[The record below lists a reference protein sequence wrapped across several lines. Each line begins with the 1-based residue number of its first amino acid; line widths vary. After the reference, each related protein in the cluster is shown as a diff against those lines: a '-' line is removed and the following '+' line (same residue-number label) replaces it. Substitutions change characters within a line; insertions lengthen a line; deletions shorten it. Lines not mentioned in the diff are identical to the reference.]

1 MKQDW
6 KPGTMIYPL
15 PALLVSC
22 GSTEEEYNIITV
34 AWAGTICTNPA
45 MCYISV
51 RPERH
56 SYPILKR
63 NMEFVINLTTKSMAF
78 ATDWCGVRS
87 GKDYNKFE
95 EMKLTPGKAKIV
107 SAPII
112 EESPLCIE
120 CRVKEII
127 SLGSH
132 DMFIADVVNV
142 KADDKYLNAETGKFE
157 LSEANP
163 LVYVHG
169 GYFELGPKIGKF
181 GWSVEKNRAQTKEKS
196 LKYLMKKLLLLI
208 ALLLP
213 ALFVTAQGIKNGL
226 KEEPKI
232 NVGIK
237 GGFNSSMYFTSRL
250 ELDGE
255 RMEDVQNNYK
265 VGYFAAMFF
274 RVHMKRHFIQPE
286 IMYNIYKGE
295 IAFNKN
301 QNKENTLPELAK
313 LNSTIHS
320 LELPI
325 LYGYSFVKSRPYGMA
340 LFIGP
345 KLEYVWKHKTSEEFE
360 GFGYSGIKEELHPIN
375 ISSVIGLGVNIA
387 NIFFDFRYEIGL
399 TNISKSI
406 IYEKDTDGIMSQEK
420 GIFINRHR
428 NVLSFSLGVIF

>member
-169 GYFELGPKIGKF
+169 GYFELGPKIWEVWLVCRKEQITDQGKI
-181 GWSVEKNRAQTKEKS
+181 
-196 LKYLMKKLLLLI
+196 LKI
-208 ALLLP
+208 SH
-213 ALFVTAQGIKNGL
+213 
-226 KEEPKI
+226 EETP
-232 NVGIK
+232 
-237 GGFNSSMYFTSRL
+237 
-250 ELDGE
+250 
-255 RMEDVQNNYK
+255 
-265 VGYFAAMFF
+265 
-274 RVHMKRHFIQPE
+274 
-286 IMYNIYKGE
+286 
-295 IAFNKN
+295 
-301 QNKENTLPELAK
+301 
-313 LNSTIHS
+313 
-320 LELPI
+320 
-325 LYGYSFVKSRPYGMA
+325 
-340 LFIGP
+340 
-345 KLEYVWKHKTSEEFE
+345 
-360 GFGYSGIKEELHPIN
+360 
-375 ISSVIGLGVNIA
+375 
-387 NIFFDFRYEIGL
+387 
-399 TNISKSI
+399 
-406 IYEKDTDGIMSQEK
+406 
-420 GIFINRHR
+420 FINRFITSCPVRYSTR
-428 NVLSFSLGVIF
+428 NKEWSERGT